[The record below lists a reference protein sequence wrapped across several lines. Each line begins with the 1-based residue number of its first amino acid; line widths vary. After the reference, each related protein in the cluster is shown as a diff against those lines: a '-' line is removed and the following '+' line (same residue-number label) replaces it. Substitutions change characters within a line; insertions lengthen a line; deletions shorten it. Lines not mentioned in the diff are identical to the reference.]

1 MEYSHHPALGEGWPD
16 ADKGGM
22 GNMSRFQ
29 GPAPEPRAGRGRRW
43 LGRIVVGVTGVAA
56 VVLGA
61 TLLGAPSPFPTGQSE
76 AAVPVPAGMAAL
88 NTVPVPLPTG
98 IGTYV
103 VNNAAAIQLGKA
115 LFWDMHAGSDNVTA
129 CASCHFSAGT
139 DRRDTNTLN
148 PGVSGAFI
156 ANQTVTAANFPMASG
171 QVVGSQGVI
180 PSTFNGIDPTG
191 QELDTPSAPGAAPGI
206 AAPGNKFVSNGANVR
221 RVTGRNTPS
230 VINAVFNHRN
240 FWDGRAQN
248 HFNGVNPF
256 GDRDPNAKVLFF
268 DGATP
273 SLVSTL
279 GTLDN
284 ASLASQAVG
293 PPGNNV
299 EMSADGRTLRDIG
312 KKLLAAGNLPLSDQA
327 VSPTDSVLGGLR
339 AASGKG
345 LSTSYM
351 SMIESAFSPAWWN
364 SPNAFDQNGVALVT
378 PPVQP
383 NDILPDQGGLHVYT
397 QMQYNFGLFWG
408 LAINLYEAT
417 LVSDQTPFDLYAA
430 GDRNALSAQEQAGM
444 TMFASK
450 ITECNGCHTGAEFSG
465 ASVTN
470 VNAIGLIENDG

>member
-61 TLLGAPSPFPTGQSE
+61 TLLGAPSPFQTGQSE

-98 IGTYV
+98 IGQYV
-103 VNNAAAIQLGKA
+103 VNNAAGIQLGKA
-115 LFWDMHAGSDNVTA
+115 FFWDMHAGSDNVTA

-148 PGVSGAFI
+148 PGASGAFL
-156 ANQTVTAANFPMASG
+156 ANQTLTAANFPLANG

-180 PSTFNGIDPTG
+180 PSTFHSNPDGTVTNPDGT
-191 QELDTPSAPGAAPGI
+191 ETDTACPPGTAPGAGANPPPCG
-206 AAPGNKFVSNGANVR
+206 AANPFVSNGANVR
-221 RVTGRNTPS
+221 RTTGRNTPS
-230 VINAVFNHRN
+230 VINAVFNFRN
-240 FWDGRAQN
+240 FWDGRARN

-256 GDRDPNAKVLFF
+256 GDLDPTAKVAFF
-268 DGATP
+268 DGTT
-273 SLVSTL
+273 SLTTTAGS
-279 GTLDN
+279 LDN

-339 AASGKG
+339 NPAGKG
-345 LSTSYM
+345 LSASYVTM
-351 SMIESAFSPAWWN
+351 VENAFAPAWWS
-364 SPNAFDQNGVALVT
+364 SPDSIDANGTVVGT
-378 PPVQP
+378 
-383 NDILPDQGGLHVYT
+383 
-397 QMQYNFGLFWG
+397 
-408 LAINLYEAT
+408 
-417 LVSDQTPFDLYAA
+417 
-430 GDRNALSAQEQAGM
+430 GDR
-444 TMFASK
+444 K
-450 ITECNGCHTGAEFSG
+450 
-465 ASVTN
+465 SV
-470 VNAIGLIENDG
+470 VEGKE